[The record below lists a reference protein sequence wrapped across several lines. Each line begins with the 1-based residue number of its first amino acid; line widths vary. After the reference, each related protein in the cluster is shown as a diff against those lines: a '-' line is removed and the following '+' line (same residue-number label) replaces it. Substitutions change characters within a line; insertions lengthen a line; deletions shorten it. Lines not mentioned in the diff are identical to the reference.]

1 MRADCTSFRDGLFQ
15 LHPRLSSIDQESKLF
30 QKDMDYISG
39 LVLPSQ
45 VGDGDIC
52 LEGTHIFGR

>member
-1 MRADCTSFRDGLFQ
+1 MSFRDGLFQ
-15 LHPRLSSIDQESKLF
+15 LHPRLSSIDQESKSF

-39 LVLPSQ
+39 PVLQGQ
-45 VGDGDIC
+45 VGDGDLC